1 MKLKIVVD
9 EYNYF
14 QKLLAIFSH
23 IPPFSKLR
31 PKELQL
37 YALLMFYNHKYR
49 QLPPKDRNINIF
61 HYSTKEEMAE
71 ELNIKVSGIY
81 NLIQGLRK
89 MGLVKQ
95 NSLVAKY
102 ILPKTNV
109 LTFLF
114 VSEDELNTV

>member
-14 QKLLAIFSH
+14 RKLLALLND
-23 IPPFSKLR
+23 IPPFNKVR
-31 PKELQL
+31 PKELEL

-49 QLPPKDRNINIF
+49 KLPFIERNIQIF
-61 HYSTKEEMAE
+61 NYEVRKQMAK

-81 NLIQGLRK
+81 NLMKGLRQAGIIRK
-89 MGLVKQ
+89 NFLIP
-95 NSLVAKY
+95 KY
-102 ILPKTNV
+102 ILPKTKF

-114 VSEDELNTV
+114 VTENET